1 MNPLNQWLKLE
12 EMDEEHPRFEQFMHE
27 MNISNRSEVERY
39 ASLCAYKI
47 FINGACVRINK
58 QLGGGPRQALTI
70 LRFACI
76 NIDVLRFDDWF
87 YTELNTMFLYE
98 LKQNVIRG
106 AICCHCFHDLTYNH
120 EQRFSHCKECEYVLP
135 S

>member
-12 EMDEEHPRFEQFMHE
+12 QMDEENPRFEEFMHE

-58 QLGGGPRQALTI
+58 QLVAGQRQALTV
-70 LRFACI
+70 LQFAGV
-76 NIDVLRFDDWF
+76 NIDVLRFDDW
-87 YTELNTMFLYE
+87 YHTELNTMFLYE
-98 LKQNVIRG
+98 LKQNVIRE
-106 AICCHCFHDLTYNH
+106 ATCCHCFHNLTYNH
-120 EQRFSHCKECEYVLP
+120 KQKFSHCEKCEYVLP